1 LRSYVIGVT
10 TYPTQEVAQT
20 NSIQVDI
27 RSLKTIGM
35 EPPANIT
42 QHRKTNTVQSESRSQ
57 EPASKPCFS
66 EIKKE
71 ANSTFEQS
79 IDPRN
84 RTVNIDA
91 LKSFAFQNFPKGS
104 PIRNVLAEERSIL
117 TVPDFLAKLETWQAL
132 LRSI

>member
-1 LRSYVIGVT
+1 VAEQDVGAVT
-10 TYPTQEVAQT
+10 SQVPSMEPTT
-20 NSIQVDI
+20 DII
-27 RSLKTIGM
+27 RSEKTS
-35 EPPANIT
+35 N
-42 QHRKTNTVQSESRSQ
+42 VQSKPRGQKIISE
-57 EPASKPCFS
+57 PCFS
-66 EIKKE
+66 EVKKE
-71 ANSTFEQS
+71 ANSTFERA

-117 TVPDFLAKLETWQAL
+117 TVPEFLAKLETWQAL

>member
-1 LRSYVIGVT
+1 MTASRRSDSKDL
-10 TYPTQEVAQT
+10 VA
-20 NSIQVDI
+20 N
-27 RSLKTIGM
+27 LHHH
-35 EPPANIT
+35 N
-42 QHRKTNTVQSESRSQ
+42 Q
-57 EPASKPCFS
+57 EPAT
-66 EIKKE
+66 KKKT
-71 ANSTFEQS
+71 NSTFEQS

-117 TVPDFLAKLETWQAL
+117 TVPEFLAKLETWQAL

>member
-1 LRSYVIGVT
+1 MPNMETAAKIK
-10 TYPTQEVAQT
+10 Q
-20 NSIQVDI
+20 
-27 RSLKTIGM
+27 LK
-35 EPPANIT
+35 
-42 QHRKTNTVQSESRSQ
+42 KTNTAQSETKSQ

-71 ANSTFEQS
+71 ANSTFEQA

-104 PIRNVLAEERSIL
+104 PMRNVLAEERSIL
-117 TVPDFLAKLETWQAL
+117 TASDFLAKLETWQAL